1 MFITHLLKIITLV
14 LALTG
19 VTANAD
25 HTAPAVVGPDPIDK
39 IEIELHEV
47 APTIPTDSHKACQGD
62 CPPHC

>member
-25 HTAPAVVGPDPIDK
+25 HAVPATVGPDPIDK

-47 APTIPTDSHKACQGD
+47 APATPRDGHKACPGD
-62 CPPHC
+62 CPPDC